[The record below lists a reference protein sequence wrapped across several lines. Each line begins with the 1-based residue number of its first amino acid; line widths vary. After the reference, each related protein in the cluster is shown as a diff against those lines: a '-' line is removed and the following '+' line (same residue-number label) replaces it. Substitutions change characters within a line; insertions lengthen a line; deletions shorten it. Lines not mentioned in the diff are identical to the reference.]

1 MIKVSQDRQ
10 PGLGTTGIVGALT
23 LTKTGTTART
33 ATFPDAAIT
42 VAGSASA
49 LTSGRVP
56 FVTTGGLLADNAA
69 LTWSGSTL
77 SVTGSLSAIASS
89 AGNLITALQNTRA
102 GAGASTQLVLRSD
115 LGDTAAI
122 SLAQRSS
129 TSSATIFGAVGAFGD
144 FLVFGASSAG
154 IRLGCFGVNAPIIF
168 GINTSE
174 VFRMTSSMLTSARPL
189 TVSNTTASTSTVTG
203 ALVVAGGVGVAGA
216 GYFGGTLTV
225 PNGTA
230 AAPGIRLTSEASGLY
245 RLAGPAV
252 GVSAGGVAAIA
263 VGALASGTSHSYIL
277 MYSADATLPTWIT
290 NQTTADAMVIGGSS
304 AGMSSGGQL
313 RLYGATHATK
323 ASLVEFTRGATVSA
337 YFDGSG
343 ILTVNS
349 TTDATTTSDGSVRLS
364 GGLSVVKSLVTGNAR
379 KIGVRSVT
387 SAAGTTTLDG
397 TDHCAVCTG
406 STTQTFTLP
415 AAAAGRILF
424 IKNRSTG
431 NLTVNRAGADTIDGT
446 TTVVL
451 TAGQSLQIVANGTDW
466 VVL

>member
-56 FVTTGGLLADNAA
+56 YATTGGLLTDEAGFEYN
-69 LTWSGSTL
+69 STSNVL
-77 SVTGSLSAIASS
+77 SCGAINLSAGSGLLLDATGATTGYKLFRVTNDGGSCRVGVDSS
-89 AGNLITALQNTRA
+89 AGGQIAVGSSAYSMVIGTNTATSLQLATNNNVRLTIDSA
-102 GAGASTQLVLRSD
+102 GA
-115 LGDTAAI
+115 
-122 SLAQRSS
+122 
-129 TSSATIFGAVGAFGD
+129 
-144 FLVFGASSAG
+144 
-154 IRLGCFGVNAPIIF
+154 
-168 GINTSE
+168 
-174 VFRMTSSMLTSARPL
+174 
-189 TVSNTTASTSTVTG
+189 VTCT
-203 ALVVAGGVGVAGA
+203 
-216 GYFGGTLTV
+216 GTLTV
-225 PNGTA
+225 PSGTA

-245 RLAGPAV
+245 RIAGPAV

-379 KIGVRSVT
+379 TIGVRSVT

>member
-10 PGLGTTGIVGALT
+10 PGLGTTGITGTLT
-23 LTKTGTTART
+23 ITKTGTTART

-56 FVTTGGLLADNAA
+56 YATTGGLLTDEAGFEYN
-69 LTWSGSTL
+69 STSNVL
-77 SVTGSLSAIASS
+77 SCGAINLSAGSGLLLDATGATTGYKLFRVTNDGGSCRFGIDSS
-89 AGNLITALQNTRA
+89 AGGQIAVGSSAYSMVIGTNTATSLQLATNNNVRLTIDSA
-102 GAGASTQLVLRSD
+102 GAVTCTG
-115 LGDTAAI
+115 
-122 SLAQRSS
+122 
-129 TSSATIFGAVGAFGD
+129 
-144 FLVFGASSAG
+144 
-154 IRLGCFGVNAPIIF
+154 
-168 GINTSE
+168 
-174 VFRMTSSMLTSARPL
+174 
-189 TVSNTTASTSTVTG
+189 TVT
-203 ALVVAGGVGVAGA
+203 
-216 GYFGGTLTV
+216 V
-225 PNGTA
+225 PSGTA
-230 AAPGIRLTSEASGLY
+230 AAPGIRLTSEAHGLY
-245 RLAGPAV
+245 RASATSLGFAVAGTAMATLTASSVFNIPANIN
-252 GVSAGGVAAIA
+252 GVAQISVDNASAGATAYAQVRASNDAAKNAYFGVVGSASTPFGG
-263 VGALASGTSHSYIL
+263 VGASEAYMGC
-277 MYSADATLPTWIT
+277 
-290 NQTTADAMVIGGSS
+290 NTTALHIITSDTSRISITS
-304 AGMSSGGQL
+304 AGIV
-313 RLYGATHATK
+313 AT
-323 ASLVEFTRGATVSA
+323 S
-337 YFDGSG
+337 
-343 ILTVNS
+343 N